1 MQAISPVLRAAAH
14 RACGLPCVSGV
25 HDTDPATAGHA
36 QTASASDRQARHP
49 AQRPPSAAQGGV
61 PEMTFEDMNFEDTRF
76 APLDEYRVWPDG
88 TVQEA
93 SEPPYSW
100 LSDDYLTVHAE
111 DEAAALAKVDRAYPR
126 EA

>member
-1 MQAISPVLRAAAH
+1 
-14 RACGLPCVSGV
+14 
-25 HDTDPATAGHA
+25 
-36 QTASASDRQARHP
+36 
-49 AQRPPSAAQGGV
+49 
-61 PEMTFEDMNFEDTRF
+61 MTFEDTKFEDTRF

-100 LSDDYLTVHAE
+100 LSDDYLTVRAE
-111 DEAAALAKVDRAYPR
+111 DEEAALAKVDRAYPR

>member
-1 MQAISPVLRAAAH
+1 
-14 RACGLPCVSGV
+14 
-25 HDTDPATAGHA
+25 
-36 QTASASDRQARHP
+36 
-49 AQRPPSAAQGGV
+49 
-61 PEMTFEDMNFEDTRF
+61 MTFEDMNFEDTRF

-88 TVQEA
+88 IVQEA

-111 DEAAALAKVDRAYPR
+111 DEAAALAKADRAYPR